1 MMALI
6 RSRRPQELPCWHISS
21 PASGQGVTASG
32 QGVRSCRAVAQTSL
46 ETRKTDSI
54 SFGGRHFSLESESS
68 WLQSGDIKD
77 AKARGAVSA
86 CGQHHSR
93 LSPSM
98 GDQKLDVL
106 RGGNQIVLDLH
117 S

>member
-1 MMALI
+1 MKPRLKEK
-6 RSRRPQELPCWHISS
+6 RGQVLQSHIIVM
-21 PASGQGVTASG
+21 Q
-32 QGVRSCRAVAQTSL
+32 RAVAQTSL

-86 CGQHHSR
+86 CGQNHSR